1 MKLGINSFQLKIIA
15 IIAMIIDH
23 IGLFFFPEHILF
35 RIIGRISFPIFAFLI
50 VEGFYHTRDIWK
62 YMFRLGVFAVL
73 SEIPFDLL
81 TTGKVFDLR
90 HQNVFFTLLI
100 GVVLMYVY
108 EKQYSTFSKV
118 STVFLIMLAGD
129 IFRTDYGS
137 WGVLMIFCFFIFREM
152 YVYEKQYSTFSKVST
167 VFLIMLA
174 GDIFRTDY
182 GSWGVLMIFC
192 FFIFRERMAAKLIS
206 AAVINIVVFGYIQ
219 AFAVMALLPIY
230 FYNGEKGRGYKYFF
244 YLVYPV
250 HLWIIWI
257 IKTMI

>member
-1 MKLGINSFQLKIIA
+1 MKLGINSFQLKLIA
-15 IIAMIIDH
+15 VITMIIDH
-23 IGLFFFPEHILF
+23 VGLFFFPEHILF

-62 YMFRLGVFAVL
+62 YMIRLGIFAVL

-100 GVVLMYVY
+100 GVVL
-108 EKQYSTFSKV
+108 
-118 STVFLIMLAGD
+118 
-129 IFRTDYGS
+129 
-137 WGVLMIFCFFIFREM
+137 M

>member
-1 MKLGINSFQLKIIA
+1 MKLGINSFQLKLIA
-15 IIAMIIDH
+15 VITMIIDH
-23 IGLFFFPEHILF
+23 VGLFFFPEHILF

-62 YMFRLGVFAVL
+62 YMIRLGIFAVL

-137 WGVLMIFCFFIFREM
+137 WGVLMIFCFFIFRE
-152 YVYEKQYSTFSKVST
+152 
-167 VFLIMLA
+167 
-174 GDIFRTDY
+174 
-182 GSWGVLMIFC
+182 
-192 FFIFRERMAAKLIS
+192 RMAAKLIS
-206 AAVINIVVFGYIQ
+206 VAVINIVVFGYIQ

>member
-1 MKLGINSFQLKIIA
+1 MKLGINSFQLKLIA
-15 IIAMIIDH
+15 VITMIIDH
-23 IGLFFFPEHILF
+23 VGLFFFPEHILF

-62 YMFRLGVFAVL
+62 YMIRLGISAVL

-100 GVVLMYVY
+100 GVVL
-108 EKQYSTFSKV
+108 
-118 STVFLIMLAGD
+118 
-129 IFRTDYGS
+129 
-137 WGVLMIFCFFIFREM
+137 M

>member
-1 MKLGINSFQLKIIA
+1 MKIGLNSFQLKLIA
-15 IIAMIIDH
+15 VITMIIDH
-23 IGLFFFPEHILF
+23 VGLFFFPEHILF

-62 YMFRLGVFAVL
+62 YMIRLGVFAVL

-81 TTGKVFDLR
+81 TTGKVLDLR

-100 GVVLMYVY
+100 GVILMYVY

-129 IFRTDYGS
+129 
-137 WGVLMIFCFFIFREM
+137 V
-152 YVYEKQYSTFSKVST
+152 
-167 VFLIMLA
+167 
-174 GDIFRTDY
+174 FRTDY

-206 AAVINIVVFGYIQ
+206 VAVINIVVFGYIQ

-230 FYNGEKGRGYKYFF
+230 FYNGEKGRSYKYFF

-257 IKTMI
+257 IKTII

>member
-100 GVVLMYVY
+100 GVILMYVY

-129 IFRTDYGS
+129 
-137 WGVLMIFCFFIFREM
+137 V
-152 YVYEKQYSTFSKVST
+152 
-167 VFLIMLA
+167 
-174 GDIFRTDY
+174 FRTDY

-206 AAVINIVVFGYIQ
+206 VAVINIVVFGYIQ

-230 FYNGEKGRGYKYFF
+230 FYNGEKGRSYKYFF

-257 IKTMI
+257 IKTII

>member
-1 MKLGINSFQLKIIA
+1 MKLGINSFQLKMIA

-137 WGVLMIFCFFIFREM
+137 WGVLMIFCFFIFRER
-152 YVYEKQYSTFSKVST
+152 
-167 VFLIMLA
+167 I
-174 GDIFRTDY
+174 
-182 GSWGVLMIFC
+182 
-192 FFIFRERMAAKLIS
+192 AAKLIS
-206 AAVINIVVFGYIQ
+206 VAVINIVVFGYIQ

-230 FYNGEKGRGYKYFF
+230 FYNGEKGRSYKYFF
-244 YLVYPV
+244 YFVYPV

>member
-137 WGVLMIFCFFIFREM
+137 WGVLMIFCFFIFRE
-152 YVYEKQYSTFSKVST
+152 
-167 VFLIMLA
+167 
-174 GDIFRTDY
+174 
-182 GSWGVLMIFC
+182 
-192 FFIFRERMAAKLIS
+192 RMAAKLIS

-257 IKTMI
+257 IKTML

>member
-1 MKLGINSFQLKIIA
+1 MKLGINSFQLKLIA
-15 IIAMIIDH
+15 VITMIIDH
-23 IGLFFFPEHILF
+23 VGLFFFPEHILF

-137 WGVLMIFCFFIFREM
+137 WGVLMIFCFFIFRE
-152 YVYEKQYSTFSKVST
+152 
-167 VFLIMLA
+167 
-174 GDIFRTDY
+174 
-182 GSWGVLMIFC
+182 
-192 FFIFRERMAAKLIS
+192 RMAAKLIS

>member
-1 MKLGINSFQLKIIA
+1 MKLGINSFQLKMIA

-137 WGVLMIFCFFIFREM
+137 WGVLMIFCFFIFRER
-152 YVYEKQYSTFSKVST
+152 
-167 VFLIMLA
+167 I
-174 GDIFRTDY
+174 
-182 GSWGVLMIFC
+182 
-192 FFIFRERMAAKLIS
+192 AAKLIS
-206 AAVINIVVFGYIQ
+206 VAVINIVVFGYIQ

-244 YLVYPV
+244 YFVYPV

>member
-1 MKLGINSFQLKIIA
+1 MKLGINSFQLKLIA
-15 IIAMIIDH
+15 VITMIIDH
-23 IGLFFFPEHILF
+23 VGLFFFPEHILF

-62 YMFRLGVFAVL
+62 YMIRLGIFAVL

-137 WGVLMIFCFFIFREM
+137 WGVLMIFCFFIFRE
-152 YVYEKQYSTFSKVST
+152 
-167 VFLIMLA
+167 
-174 GDIFRTDY
+174 
-182 GSWGVLMIFC
+182 
-192 FFIFRERMAAKLIS
+192 RMAAKLIS
-206 AAVINIVVFGYIQ
+206 VAVINIVVFGYIQ
-219 AFAVMALLPIY
+219 AFAVMALLPIS
-230 FYNGEKGRGYKYFF
+230 FSNGEKGRGYKYFF

>member
-100 GVVLMYVY
+100 GVILMYV
-108 EKQYSTFSKV
+108 
-118 STVFLIMLAGD
+118 
-129 IFRTDYGS
+129 
-137 WGVLMIFCFFIFREM
+137 
-152 YVYEKQYSTFSKVST
+152 
-167 VFLIMLA
+167 
-174 GDIFRTDY
+174 
-182 GSWGVLMIFC
+182 
-192 FFIFRERMAAKLIS
+192 
-206 AAVINIVVFGYIQ
+206 
-219 AFAVMALLPIY
+219 
-230 FYNGEKGRGYKYFF
+230 
-244 YLVYPV
+244 
-250 HLWIIWI
+250 
-257 IKTMI
+257 